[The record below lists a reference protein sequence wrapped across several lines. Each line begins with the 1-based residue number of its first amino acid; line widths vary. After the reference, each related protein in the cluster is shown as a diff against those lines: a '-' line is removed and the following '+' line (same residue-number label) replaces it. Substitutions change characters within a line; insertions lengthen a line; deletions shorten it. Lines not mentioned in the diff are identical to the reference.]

1 MAPTSPAERAV
12 VREPAEVGDAA
23 AAAAA
28 AEADCEGEAA
38 PAVLAAAPAEVEND
52 DCCHMDESLREKR
65 WTGVSATVLRQ
76 TPGVDNWKTH

>member
-1 MAPTSPAERAV
+1 MALTSPAERAV
-12 VREPAEVGDAA
+12 VREPAEVGDA

-65 WTGVSATVLRQ
+65 
-76 TPGVDNWKTH
+76 